1 MEPQRA
7 DTPRLPAATRGARVP
22 DLARIAALALVYFLA
37 GKFGL
42 LLAFANQSASP
53 VWPPTGIA
61 LAAAV
66 LLGPQVWP
74 GVLIGA
80 FLVNV
85 TTTGSW
91 LTSIGIATGNTLE
104 VLVGSVLAR
113 RFSAGQGAFEDA
125 GGIFRYIFLAAVP
138 STAISATIG
147 VLSLGLARFMA
158 WTDGPH
164 IWLTWWLGDLVS
176 AMVLAPLILIW
187 STRPL
192 LRRSGRVLAEAL
204 VVLAVVGAT
213 ALIVFGGFLS
223 GPFTGAI
230 RSFMAIPPLLW
241 AAFRFGPPGAST
253 SVFVVASIALWGT
266 LQGYGP
272 LVLSDPNDSLL
283 LLQAFVGT
291 VTMTNLVLGAA
302 VSKGRRVED
311 ALRKSEGELQLQI
324 LEMEARVQRRTEAL
338 SRSRQEL
345 QAQIDERRQLE
356 AQIAGIIE
364 REHLR
369 LGSELHDG
377 LGQQLAGIG
386 LMLAGLR
393 ERLRDVSPDRAQE
406 ARQLQTLVEES
417 IQETRGLARRFYPV
431 ELEGLGLLP
440 TLRNLARGTEIARGV
455 TCTVRSD
462 GSACAEL
469 KGPTAI
475 QLFRIVQEAVHNAV
489 THGRAKVL
497 AIDLR
502 TVDGTVNLSIT
513 DDGVGLPAGLDG
525 QHGMGLRIM
534 KYRARMVGGTLEVR
548 NGDAGGVVVACS
560 VPAADGAASPPP
572 DGWGSQP
579 T

>member
-1 MEPQRA
+1 
-7 DTPRLPAATRGARVP
+7 LVP
-22 DLARIAALALVYFLA
+22 DLVRIAALALVYFLA

-61 LAAAV
+61 LAAVV
-66 LLGPQVWP
+66 LLGPRLWP
-74 GVLIGA
+74 GVFIGA

-91 LTSIGIATGNTLE
+91 LPSMGIATGNTLE
-104 VLVGSVLAR
+104 AVVGGVLAR
-113 RFSAGQGAFEDA
+113 RFSGGRRTFEDA
-125 GGIFRYIFLAAVP
+125 GGIFRYILVAAVP

-147 VLSLGLARFMA
+147 VTSLGLAGFLARNA
-158 WTDGPH
+158 APQ

-176 AMVLAPLILIW
+176 AVSLAPLILIW
-187 STRPL
+187 STTPL
-192 LRRSGRVLAEAL
+192 PRWRRRMAAEAL
-204 VVLAVVGAT
+204 AMLGVLGAT
-213 ALIVFGGFLS
+213 AVIVFGGLVPERF
-223 GPFTGAI
+223 GGGVRA
-230 RSFMAIPPLLW
+230 FMAIPPLLW
-241 AAFRFGPPGAST
+241 AAFRFGPPGAVT
-253 SVFVVASIALWGT
+253 SVVFVASIALWGT
-266 LQGYGP
+266 LHGHGP
-272 LVLSDPNDSLL
+272 LVLRDANDSLL

-291 VTMTNLVLGAA
+291 ITMTNLVLGAA
-302 VSKGRRVED
+302 ISKGRRVED
-311 ALRKSEGELQLQI
+311 ALRQSEGELQRQV
-324 LEMEARVQRRTEAL
+324 LEVEARVQRRTADL

-356 AQIAGIIE
+356 AQVARVIE
-364 REHLR
+364 REQLR

-386 LMLAGLR
+386 LMMAGLR
-393 ERLRDVSPDRAQE
+393 EKLRDVSPERAQE

-417 IQETRGLARRFYPV
+417 IQETRSLARRFYPV

-440 TLRNLARGTEIARGV
+440 TLRNLARGTEVARGV

-462 GSACAEL
+462 GSPCAEL

-475 QLFRIVQEAVHNAV
+475 QLFRIVQEAMHNAIK
-489 THGRAKVL
+489 HGQAKRV
-497 AIDLR
+497 AIDLT
-502 TVDGTVNLSIT
+502 TVDGTINLSIT

-548 NGDAGGVVVACS
+548 SGATGGVVVACS
-560 VPAADGAASPPP
+560 VPAGEGAATSPS
-572 DGWGSQP
+572 DGWGSQA